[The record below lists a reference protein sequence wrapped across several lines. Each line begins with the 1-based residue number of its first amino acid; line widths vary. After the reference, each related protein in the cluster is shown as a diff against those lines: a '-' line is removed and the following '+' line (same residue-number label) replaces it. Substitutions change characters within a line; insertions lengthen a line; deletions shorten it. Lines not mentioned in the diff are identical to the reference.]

1 MAGAATAMILAAGRG
16 ERMRPLTD
24 TCPKPLLALRG
35 KPLIAHQIEALAR
48 AGHRDIAINA
58 AHLAERLVDAIGD
71 GAAFGVRIHWSRE
84 PEPLETAG
92 GIATAFPLLAPG
104 PVLIVS
110 GDIWTGY
117 DYASLAPTTA
127 AMRGSPDGPRVHLV
141 MVPNPP
147 YHPRG
152 DFALLPPEQA
162 DASAALHPPGPNSGR
177 IVALPAATLPS
188 AAGPSATALPG
199 VPPYGTTQADSP
211 GPRGAS
217 GVVEPGAGPGGP
229 PPNRHHAGP
238 ASPPPNGH
246 RAGPGSP
253 PPVAYRAGPPG
264 PPPAVERVSDAPV
277 DPVPLTFGNIGV
289 YDSALF
295 AELPRGTK
303 LKLLPLFQKWIA
315 AGIVS
320 GERFDGPWANVGT
333 PDDLARLDAA
343 LADPA

>member
-58 AHLAERLVDAIGD
+58 AHLAEQLVDAIGD

-92 GIATAFPLLAPG
+92 GIATAFPLLASG

-117 DYASLAPTTA
+117 DYAALAPTTA
-127 AMRGSPDGPRVHLV
+127 AMRVSPDGPRVHLV

-152 DFALLPPEQA
+152 DFALLPPERP
-162 DASAALHPPGPNSGR
+162 DALGARPPPAPNSGR
-177 IVALPAATLPS
+177 IVALPAAPLSS
-188 AAGPSATALPG
+188 AAAPS
-199 VPPYGTTQADSP
+199 GT
-211 GPRGAS
+211 
-217 GVVEPGAGPGGP
+217 
-229 PPNRHHAGP
+229 P
-238 ASPPPNGH
+238 A
-246 RAGPGSP
+246 
-253 PPVAYRAGPPG
+253 
-264 PPPAVERVSDAPV
+264 
-277 DPVPLTFGNIGV
+277 PLTFGNIGV

-343 LADPA
+343 LADPT